1 MRVMHEPPCGIVVGT
16 PEEGCYTMKYVYGA
30 SFLKQDSYYKVS
42 GEVCRY
48 RKDAL

>member
-1 MRVMHEPPCGIVVGT
+1 MRVMHEPPCGIVVET
-16 PEEGCYTMKYVYGA
+16 PEEGCYTMEYVYGA